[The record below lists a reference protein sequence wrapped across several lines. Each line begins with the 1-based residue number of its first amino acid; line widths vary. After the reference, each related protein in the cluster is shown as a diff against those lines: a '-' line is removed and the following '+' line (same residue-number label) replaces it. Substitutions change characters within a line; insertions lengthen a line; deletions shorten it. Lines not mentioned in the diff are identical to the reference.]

1 MTTLGRRALVAGGFS
16 GGAGLILCEALSLA
30 GAFDHRRERRPSAR
44 QRLLASLEETAAS
57 GVVHV
62 GHSTHVVCVGGRRV
76 LTDPWFSDPAFG
88 SLEHTIAPACT
99 AEDLAGVDAI
109 AVSHA
114 HPDHADLDALD
125 RFPTKTRV
133 SVLVGTNELAH
144 ALRSRG
150 FVNVRVLAPWES
162 HDLCG
167 AVVHAVPAVHDVP
180 EVGFVVAA
188 DVSSVYFAG
197 DSAFHGELS
206 AIRER
211 LRPTFAILPVDGTRL
226 RGSAHAT
233 MNASEAARAA
243 RELGVRGAMPSH
255 TEATFTDAFAEHVL
269 TASYGG
275 GAELFRREMARLL
288 PTVECHVPAPGVRV
302 AL

>member
-1 MTTLGRRALVAGGFS
+1 MTTLGRRALVAGALS
-16 GGAGLILCEALSLA
+16 SGAGLVLCEALSLA
-30 GAFDHRRERRPSAR
+30 GTFDHRRERRPSAR
-44 QRLLASLEETAAS
+44 ERLLASLEETAS

-88 SLEHTIAPACT
+88 ALEHTIGPACT
-99 AEDLAGVDAI
+99 ADDLAGVDAI

-125 RFPTKTRV
+125 RFPTKRSV
-133 SVLVGTNELAH
+133 SVLVGTTELAH

-150 FVNVRVLAPWES
+150 FVKVRVLAPWES
-162 HDLCG
+162 HDLGG
-167 AVVHAVPAVHDVP
+167 AVVHAVPAEHDVP
-180 EVGFVVAA
+180 EVGFDIRA
-188 DVSSVYFAG
+188 DVASVYFAG
-197 DSAFHGELS
+197 DTAFHGEFS

-233 MNASEAARAA
+233 MNAGEAARAA

-255 TEATFTDAFAEHVL
+255 TEATFTDAFAKHVL
-269 TASYGG
+269 TASNSG
-275 GAELFRREMARLL
+275 GAELFRHEMARLL
-288 PTVECHVPAPGVRV
+288 PTVGCHVPAPGMRV
-302 AL
+302 VV